1 MDFYTS
7 YMASEKWRTK
17 RSLILKRDGDRC
29 QTCLSSED
37 LEVHH
42 KTYERLGDEA
52 LDDLITLC
60 HECHE
65 AITTV
70 IRRRRYE
77 CRVIPVND
85 HQSNTPERKLEI
97 NHGLPEIT
105 VSDHQRCSNPA
116 TQWTNVRSVE
126 QVFQGIEESQWQ
138 TRQDGRGSRND
149 VKD

>member
-7 YMASEKWRTK
+7 YMASEKWRDK

-29 QTCLSSED
+29 QTCLSTED

-42 KTYERLGDEA
+42 KTYVNLGDE
-52 LDDLITLC
+52 LPGDLITLC

-77 CRVIPVND
+77 GIAIALSD
-85 HQSNTPERKLEI
+85 HQSSKPIINIEVN
-97 NHGLPEIT
+97 NHGLSEIAI
-105 VSDHQRCSNPA
+105 SDHERITDPPTQRA
-116 TQWTNVRSVE
+116 DMRSDE
-126 QVFQGIEESQWQ
+126 QLCKTDEENQCQ
-138 TRQDGRGSRND
+138 TRQDGRRF
-149 VKD
+149 